1 MILIVLIFPLFL
13 RISQDFSWRHPR
25 RCQNPS
31 CYPSK
36 AGCSSSKNSGLAI
49 CLQEMRTAARAWDLG
64 RLGRKS
70 SLLFQRG
77 STPFSGCNILTH
89 NSWVMLRLY
98 QAAVPRWHRSSQP
111 PLRALAS
118 TRQCSWGCR
127 SLARPYGKLSP
138 FSITFP
144 PSFWDIGT
152 TDQLFIAISNPPPK
166 KKKIFATRLLGFY
179 SVSPF

>member
-1 MILIVLIFPLFL
+1 MIWFFLIFPLCSFVL
-13 RISQDFSWRHPR
+13 QDFSWRHPR
-25 RCQNPS
+25 RCQ
-31 CYPSK
+31 

-49 CLQEMRTAARAWDLG
+49 CLQEMRLLG
-64 RLGRKS
+64 PGTW
-70 SLLFQRG
+70 G
-77 STPFSGCNILTH
+77 TPFSGCNILTH
-89 NSWVMLRLY
+89 NSWVIWRLY
-98 QAAVPRWHRSSQP
+98 QAAVPRWHRSLQP

-127 SLARPYGKLSP
+127 SLAWPYGKLSP

-152 TDQLFIAISNPPPK
+152 TDQNFIASSNPPK
-166 KKKIFATRLLGFY
+166 KKTHFATSLLGFY